1 MASRNQRLRE
11 ECERQVADQEGVN
24 YAQARATYGPEVA
37 DAIFHELQAES
48 CDRAY
53 VTPNEH
59 DRLVEWKGTGD
70 RRVNGIVKNIV
81 DGTLE
86 LETV

>member
-1 MASRNQRLRE
+1 MTSRNQILRE
-11 ECERQVADQEGVN
+11 QCERQVADRDGVN

-37 DAIFHELQAES
+37 DTIFRELGREG

-53 VTPNEH
+53 VTSREH
-59 DRLVEWKGTGD
+59 ERLVEWKGTGD

-86 LETV
+86 DEAV